1 MYVTCH
7 DCYEVRRPRRVY
19 LHMARGEA
27 DAVGTLRALDTD
39 VCSAGFDDAA
49 ALCVFVADFREMEGA
64 DGGG

>member
-1 MYVTCH
+1 
-7 DCYEVRRPRRVY
+7 
-19 LHMARGEA
+19 MARGEA